1 MNTQIIKINA
11 TDDDRG
17 LNGEIQFSLRG
28 TNDPQQDS
36 DMFYIDPDT
45 GMVSNKK
52 KLKHL
57 KSGFSEY
64 TMTIFAQDKDPS
76 NPRSTHC
83 ILKITVE
90 DINDQ

>member
-1 MNTQIIKINA
+1 MNTPLVKINA
-11 TDDDRG
+11 TDADRG
-17 LNGEIQFSLRG
+17 LNGEIQFSLKG
-28 TNDPQQDS
+28 TNDPQRDS
-36 DMFYIDPDT
+36 DMFAIDADT
-45 GMVSNKK
+45 GLVYNKK

-76 NPRSTHC
+76 NSRSTHC